1 MNVRNCFVADTSTGS
16 IRFTK
21 NGYKQYGVR
30 FAKAGID
37 INRILTR
44 EQFRQACK
52 VSQWVLMD
60 EIRQM
65 VRGHKELEMVLKS
78 LWS

>member
-1 MNVRNCFVADTSTGS
+1 MRQADTTDASTGS

-21 NGYKQYGVR
+21 TGYEQYGAR
-30 FAKAGID
+30 FATAGID
-37 INRILTR
+37 INRVVTR

-52 VSQWVLMD
+52 ASQWVLMD

-65 VRGHKELEMVLKS
+65 VRGHKELEIALKS

>member
-1 MNVRNCFVADTSTGS
+1 MSVRNCFVEDACTGS

-21 NGYKQYGVR
+21 TGYQRYGAR

-37 INRILTR
+37 INQILTR

-52 VSQWVLMD
+52 ASQWVLMD

-65 VRGHKELEMVLKS
+65 VRGHKELEMALKS